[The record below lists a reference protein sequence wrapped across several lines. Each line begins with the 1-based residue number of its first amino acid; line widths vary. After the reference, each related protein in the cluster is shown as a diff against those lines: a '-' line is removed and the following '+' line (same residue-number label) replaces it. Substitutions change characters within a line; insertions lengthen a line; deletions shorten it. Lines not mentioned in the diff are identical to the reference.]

1 MHKAG
6 GIAAAVVVAVSS
18 LTNSAAA
25 DARGWTVCGGSTF
38 ATCAS
43 VGVAVAGSL
52 VTVRIWNLS
61 GWRGSNPNTV
71 INSVSFTNIGNAT
84 ARTNTLQMD
93 GPKRGTDN
101 PSKWSLR
108 NDVSP
113 VTPPNVP
120 NSVFLDI
127 VSSTPNLGPNNGIA
141 SACGSQPSNLK
152 LWQNPCRAPTSGRDP
167 GYVQLK
173 FEINGTWDLSNTYLT
188 VRGIQGGDNR
198 TYCIT
203 GGSNA
208 NCFNAVPEPV
218 TMTLMLTGLAGVGGV
233 GLIRR
238 RRRMDVHNG

>member
-1 MHKAG
+1 MPKARA
-6 GIAAAVVVAVSS
+6 IVAVVAVAVSS
-18 LTNSAAA
+18 VTSSAFA

-43 VGVAVAGSL
+43 VGVSVVGQL
-52 VTVRIWNLS
+52 VTVRLWNLS

-71 INSVSFTNIGNAT
+71 INSVGFTNIGNAT

-93 GPKRGTDN
+93 GPRRGTDN
-101 PSKWSLR
+101 PLKWRLT

-127 VSSTPNLGPNNGIA
+127 VGETPGLGPSNGIA
-141 SACGSQPSNLK
+141 SACGSAPSNLK
-152 LWQNPCRAPTSGRDP
+152 LWQNPCRAPTSGQDP

-173 FEINGTWDLSNTYLT
+173 FQINGTWDLSNTYLT
-188 VRGIQGGDNR
+188 VRGIQGTNNR
-198 TYCIT
+198 SYCIT
-203 GGSNA
+203 GGPNA

-218 TMTLMLTGLAGVGGV
+218 TMTLMFTGLAGVGGM
-233 GLIRR
+233 GLVRR
-238 RRRMDVHNG
+238 RRRKDIENG